1 MSSFRCIIGF
11 AMSFKATTWIENLG
25 FLVSFSIY
33 AAVLG
38 FFALM
43 LPIFYIY
50 GKRIRMWTSG
60 MVAAPRT

>member
-1 MSSFRCIIGF
+1 
-11 AMSFKATTWIENLG
+11 MSFKATTWIENLG

-60 MVAAPRT
+60 TVVTPRT